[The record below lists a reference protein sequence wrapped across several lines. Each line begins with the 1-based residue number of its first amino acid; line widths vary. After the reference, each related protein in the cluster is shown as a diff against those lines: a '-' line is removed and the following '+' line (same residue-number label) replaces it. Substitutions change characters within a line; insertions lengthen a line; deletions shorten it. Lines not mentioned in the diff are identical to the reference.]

1 MKINERK
8 VRVALGQ
15 DSYNIIV
22 GSGNLSE
29 LGSKIK
35 RIAENGVVISNPAIW
50 TLYGVAIEKSL
61 GQAGVRFNYLDV
73 PEGEEYKSL
82 KSASDLYDR
91 LVKLMIQRGDF
102 LIALGG
108 GVIGDLAGFVAAT
121 YMRGIPF
128 VQVPTTLLAQVDSSI
143 GGKVA
148 VDHPKG
154 KNMIGCFY
162 QPKLVHIDINTLD
175 TLPKRELRTGMAEV
189 IKYAFLEGESGLF
202 FLEKNLNDIVNL
214 DRSLLLQIVQKCCEF
229 KAHVVEKDEKD
240 MGLRAILNYGHT
252 FGHAI
257 EAALDYKG
265 ILHGEAIAI
274 GMVGAAML
282 SQELGWVDDS
292 FVERHIRILNNTGL
306 PCKIEGVDP
315 DEVLNRIVLDKKGR
329 GGEIRF
335 VLLKAPG
342 KPVIKEISG
351 SLIEKALKRLC

>member
-1 MKINERK
+1 MMIDERK

-15 DSYNIIV
+15 DSYNILI
-22 GSGNLSE
+22 GSGNLNE

-35 RIAENGVVISNPAIW
+35 GTAKNGVVISNPVIW
-50 TLYGVAIEKSL
+50 SLYGETIEESL
-61 GQAGVRFNYLDV
+61 EQAGIKFNYLNV

-91 LVKLMIQRGDF
+91 LIELRIQRGDF

-121 YMRGIPF
+121 YMRGIPL

-162 QPKLVHIDINTLD
+162 QPKLVHIDINTLR
-175 TLPKRELRTGMAEV
+175 TLPEREFRTGMAEV
-189 IKYAFLEGESGLF
+189 IKYAFLEGKSGLS
-202 FLEKNLNDIVNL
+202 FLEKNLNNILNL
-214 DRSLLLQIVQKCCEF
+214 DTSLLLKVVQKCCEF
-229 KAHVVEKDEKD
+229 KARIVEEDEKD

-257 EAALDYKG
+257 EAATDYKG

-274 GMVGAAML
+274 GMVGAAII
-282 SQELGWVDDS
+282 SQELGWADNN
-292 FVERHIRILNNTGL
+292 FVERHINLLKNTGL
-306 PCKIEGVDP
+306 PSKIEGINP
-315 DEVLNRIVLDKKGR
+315 DEVLNRIILDKKGH

-335 VLLKAPG
+335 ILLKAPG
-342 KPVIKEISG
+342 EPVIKEISG
-351 SLIEKALKRLC
+351 SLIEKALKRLY